1 MNLAAR
7 EHVGHFVAD
16 QLGNAQLPLRSAS
29 RSIAMRTAAH
39 G

>member
-7 EHVGHFVAD
+7 EHVGHFVAN
-16 QLGNAQLPLRSAS
+16 QFGNAQLPLRSS
-29 RSIAMRTAAH
+29 SHLIAMLTAVH